1 MKPGRRV
8 ILIRAAAVA
17 TSAAI
22 APLATTR
29 SLAADADAM
38 PLFIRMSVALTGLPE
53 GKLNPKRN
61 TLRVNVTLLDRASAD
76 ASFTQLLKICR
87 DNPQLS
93 GDALAK
99 AIFAQADE
107 RGSRLARSI
116 MLSWYLG
123 AWYQP
128 DSLKEAPFLPYE
140 VPSSDAYTQ
149 AWAWRVAQAH
159 PMGYSEFFYGYWNGD
174 PIPLADYFKVTVT

>member
-22 APLATTR
+22 APLTATR
-29 SLAADADAM
+29 SFAAEQDAM
-38 PLFIRMSVALTGLPE
+38 PLFIRMSAALTGIPE
-53 GKLNPKRN
+53 GRLQPRRN
-61 TLRVNVTLLDRASAD
+61 TLKVNETMLCRASAD
-76 ASFTQLLKICR
+76 ASFPVLLQICH
-87 DNPQLS
+87 DNPQLT
-93 GDALAK
+93 GDDLAK
-99 AIFAQADE
+99 AIFAQANE
-107 RGSRLARSI
+107 RAARLARSI

-128 DSLKEAPFLPYE
+128 ESLKEAPFIPFV

-149 AWAWRVAQAH
+149 SWVWRVAQAH
-159 PMGYSEFFYGYWNGD
+159 PMGYSEFVYGYWSGD
-174 PIPLADYFKVTVT
+174 PIPLDKYFEVR